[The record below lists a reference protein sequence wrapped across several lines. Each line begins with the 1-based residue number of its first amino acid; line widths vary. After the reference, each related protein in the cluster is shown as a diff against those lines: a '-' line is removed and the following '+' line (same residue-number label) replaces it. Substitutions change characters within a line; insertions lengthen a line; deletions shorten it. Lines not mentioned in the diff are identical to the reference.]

1 MKNRAITLGAI
12 GATAFAAMLGQAH
25 ASVVGLAVSPNGI
38 PAEVTFISVDSKGI
52 QTSQTSGNP
61 LNGPVSYSSPYSGS
75 ATCSQF
81 TPSGFSLSASVVGGH
96 QYEFS
101 VTQSFYATSD
111 VDFSLTGT
119 IGNAL
124 GYLTIDLLNADG
136 TLASRILE
144 DLSAGSFNEWGT
156 LAATTNGQ
164 FYVFDFYIELEPTV
178 SYSSTLFDLSLTSV
192 SVPAPGAIALL
203 GLAGLAGRRRR

>member
-1 MKNRAITLGAI
+1 MKNLAITLGAI
-12 GATAFAAMLGQAH
+12 GATAFAATLGQAH
-25 ASVVGLAVSPNGI
+25 ASVVGLAVSPSGV
-38 PAEVTFISVDSKGI
+38 PAEVTFISVDSKGT
-52 QTSQTSGNP
+52 QTSQTSGSP
-61 LNGPVSYSSPYSGS
+61 LHGPVSYSSPYSGS

-81 TPSGFSLSASVVGGH
+81 TPNGSSLSANVVGGY

-101 VTQSFYATSD
+101 GTQSFYATSD

-119 IGNAL
+119 IGSAL
-124 GYLTIDLLNADG
+124 GYLTIGLVNADG
-136 TLASRILE
+136 TLATRILE

-192 SVPAPGAIALL
+192 PAPGAIALV
-203 GLAGLAGRRRR
+203 GFAGLAGRRRR